1 MKTVLITGTS
11 RGIGAKLV
19 KEFEK
24 ENTKVLALSRS
35 YTKKSQQGNVTYI
48 SFDISKEESI
58 QRLVSFLKEQNIF
71 LDIVIN
77 NAGKLVNAPFER
89 LSSYYLRQIFEV
101 NVLGVFR
108 LLQCLIP
115 FFSEKVHVVN
125 ISSMGGI
132 QGAIKFA
139 GLSAYTSSKAALIS
153 LTELL
158 AEEYK
163 DSQWHFNCLALGAV
177 QTEMLLE
184 AFPDY
189 KAPINA
195 EEMAKYIKDF
205 ALYQYPYFNG
215 KILQVATTTP

>member
-48 SFDISKEESI
+48 SFDISKEKSI

-77 NAGKLVNAPFER
+77 NAGKLVNASFER

-132 QGAIKFA
+132 QGAMKFA
-139 GLSAYTSSKAALIS
+139 GLSAYTSSKAVLIS

>member
-1 MKTVLITGTS
+1 
-11 RGIGAKLV
+11 
-19 KEFEK
+19 
-24 ENTKVLALSRS
+24 
-35 YTKKSQQGNVTYI
+35 
-48 SFDISKEESI
+48 
-58 QRLVSFLKEQNIF
+58 
-71 LDIVIN
+71 
-77 NAGKLVNAPFER
+77 
-89 LSSYYLRQIFEV
+89 
-101 NVLGVFR
+101 
-108 LLQCLIP
+108 
-115 FFSEKVHVVN
+115 
-125 ISSMGGI
+125 MGGI
-132 QGAIKFA
+132 QGAMKFA